1 MGKEQ
6 KGRKATT
13 SPDKSKT
20 RRIYG
25 LESSSSP
32 RIALQSRGGET
43 QEPSASSE
51 RIPVDGQRRQRPVKS
66 STKRAVGKAT
76 GITQLPLSG
85 SVSQAHDP
93 IDPGQVPPGNGE
105 HDRIDEISTGRSL
118 TSTTL
123 ESDETR
129 IFDPTVDDL
138 SFRAAQDEPSRKG
151 LSTES
156 EALPGAYRAQPG
168 RRLVPA
174 SEDDEFNE
182 SLSEDLYLEVSPSPP
197 VLPAWTVGSGTAA
210 VRPNVNE
217 VTVADATAVQPNR
230 GQLSLDAE
238 AQHATRNQI
247 GETGDGPPRNDG
259 SSPRIKMVRAQSYYR
274 EPGTPRRLTF
284 AVLTLILVGA
294 LSIGLG
300 LGLSRRIAEG
310 NGVPGSEPPSAAPTV
325 SALQSDWIQNANL
338 FPSTKAAL
346 RVADSPQMRALQWVD
361 ENEVNEA
368 QGNGSD
374 LLFSRRIQR
383 FALATVYFALDGGES
398 DLAGR
403 WLKNSQHECEW
414 IGVSCSSYVVQA
426 LQLSGTQRLQGSLAP
441 EIGLLSALTTLAMNR
456 VPALTHEIPTEIG
469 YLRQLTSLQLSTN
482 ALTGSIPTEFG
493 YLSKLVELSLGKN
506 HLDGTI
512 PTEIGDLSSLQ
523 DVKFLENKLGGPLL
537 LVSRLKALTGLS
549 LGNNFITGTIP
560 DDLAELTALTT
571 LHLAANRLTGTIPPR
586 LGQLRNVNF
595 LSLRSNVLW
604 GSIPSELGL
613 LSAAQN
619 IHLDSA
625 NLTGTLP
632 TELFGL
638 QVLRVLRLDE
648 NHLSGLVPSQ
658 IGNLRSATSLRLDGN
673 QFAGGVPSEWS
684 AMPDLQE
691 LFLNSNKLSGRIP
704 SELALLSSLK
714 KLLLQENLLLTGS
727 VPPELCSLAISNSM
741 NLTVDCATPRCDV
754 SSCPCLCSIDLF
766 SDT

>member
-1 MGKEQ
+1 MGTDR

-20 RRIYG
+20 GRIDG
-25 LESSSSP
+25 LESSSLP
-32 RIALQSRGGET
+32 RIAQQYRGGET
-43 QEPSASSE
+43 QESSASSQ
-51 RIPVDGQRRQRPVKS
+51 RKPVDGQRRQGPAKS
-66 STKRAVGKAT
+66 PTKRAVEKAT
-76 GITQLPLSG
+76 GITQPPLSG
-85 SVSQAHDP
+85 SVAQAHAQ
-93 IDPGQVPPGNGE
+93 IDPGQIPTGTGE

-118 TSTTL
+118 ISTTL

-129 IFDPTVDDL
+129 IFELPADDL
-138 SFRAAQDEPSRKG
+138 SLRAAQDEPGGKG
-151 LSTES
+151 HSTES
-156 EALPGAYRAQPG
+156 EAVPGAYRAQPG

-174 SEDDEFNE
+174 SADDEFSE
-182 SLSEDLYLEVSPSPP
+182 SPSEDLYLEVSPSPP
-197 VLPAWTVGSGTAA
+197 VLPAWTVGTATAA

-217 VTVADATAVQPNR
+217 VTVADATVVQPNR

-247 GETGDGPPRNDG
+247 GEAGDGLPRDDG
-259 SSPRIKMVRAQSYYR
+259 SSPQIKMVRAQSYYR

-300 LGLSRRIAEG
+300 LGLSRMSLGDSDVQR
-310 NGVPGSEPPSAAPTV
+310 SESPSAAPTL
-325 SALQSDWIQNANL
+325 SALQSDWIQQTKL
-338 FPSTKAAL
+338 FPSTRASL
-346 RVADSPQMRALQWVD
+346 RVPDSPQIRALNWV
-361 ENEVNEA
+361 EESEA

-374 LLFSRRIQR
+374 SSFDRRIQR
-383 FALATVYFALDGGES
+383 FALATVYFALDGDAS
-398 DLAGR
+398 DLADQ
-403 WLKNSQHECEW
+403 WLKNSLHECEW
-414 IGVSCSSYVVQA
+414 IGVSCSIDVIQA
-426 LQLSGTQRLQGSLAP
+426 LQLSGTQRLQGFIPP

-456 VPALTHEIPTEIG
+456 IPALTRGIPTEIG
-469 YLRQLTSLQLSTN
+469 YLRQLTSLQLYHN

-493 YLSKLVELSLGKN
+493 YLSQLVELSLGKN
-506 HLDGTI
+506 NLAGTI

-523 DVKFLENKLGGPLL
+523 DIVLLENMLGGPLL
-537 LVSRLKALTGLS
+537 PVSCLRRLTALN
-549 LGNNFITGTIP
+549 LGNNSLTGTIP
-560 DDLAELTALTT
+560 DDLAELTSLTT
-571 LHLAANRLTGTIPPR
+571 LHLAANRLTGTIPSR
-586 LGQLRNVNF
+586 LGQLRNVTF
-595 LSLRSNVLW
+595 LSLRSNLLW

-619 IHLDSA
+619 LHLDAA

-638 QVLRVLRLDE
+638 QVLRILRLDE
-648 NHLSGLVPSQ
+648 NRLSGRIPSQ
-658 IGNLRSATSLRLDGN
+658 IGNLVSATSLHLDGN
-673 QFAGGVPSEWS
+673 QFAGAVPTEWS

-741 NLTVDCATPRCDV
+741 NLTVDCATTRCDE

>member
-1 MGKEQ
+1 MGKDR

-20 RRIYG
+20 GRIGG
-25 LESSSSP
+25 LGSSSLP
-32 RIALQSRGGET
+32 RLGQQSRGGEP
-43 QEPSASSE
+43 QEPSASSQSKPE
-51 RIPVDGQRRQRPVKS
+51 DGQRRQGPTMS
-66 STKRAVGKAT
+66 SNERAVEKAT

-85 SVSQAHDP
+85 SVPQAHGP
-93 IDPGQVPPGNGE
+93 INPVHIPLGTPE
-105 HDRIDEISTGRSL
+105 HDRIDETSTCRSL
-118 TSTTL
+118 TSATL
-123 ESDETR
+123 ENGETH
-129 IFDPTVDDL
+129 IFQPPADDQ
-138 SFRAAQDEPSRKG
+138 SFRAAQDEPGGKV

-156 EALPGAYRAQPG
+156 EAVPGAYRAQPG

-174 SEDDEFNE
+174 SADDEFSE
-182 SLSEDLYLEVSPSPP
+182 SPSENLSLEVSPSPP
-197 VLPAWTVGSGTAA
+197 ALPAWTVGSGTAA
-210 VRPNVNE
+210 VRRTVNE
-217 VTVADATAVQPNR
+217 VTVADATVVQPNR
-230 GQLSLDAE
+230 GQLLLDAE
-238 AQHATRNQI
+238 AQQATRNQI
-247 GETGDGPPRNDG
+247 GEAGDGPPRSDE
-259 SSPRIKMVRAQSYYR
+259 SSPRIKIVRAQSYYR
-274 EPGTPRRLTF
+274 DLGTPRRLAF
-284 AVLTLILVGA
+284 AVVTLILVGA

-300 LGLSRRIAEG
+300 LGLYRRSAEG

-325 SALQSDWIQNANL
+325 SALQSDWIQQANL

-346 RVADSPQMRALQWVD
+346 RVADSPQIRALQWVD

-374 LLFSRRIQR
+374 SLFSRRVQR
-383 FALATVYFALDGGES
+383 FALATVFFALDGGES

-403 WLKNSQHECEW
+403 WLKNSLHECEW

-456 VPALTHEIPTEIG
+456 IPALTHEIPTEIG

-506 HLDGTI
+506 HLAGTI

-523 DVKFLENKLGGPLL
+523 DVKLLENKLGGPLL
-537 LVSRLKALTGLS
+537 LVFRLKALRGLS

-571 LHLAANRLTGTIPPR
+571 LHLAANRLTGTIPSR
-586 LGQLRNVNF
+586 LGQLRNVTF

-604 GSIPSELGL
+604 GTIPSELGL

-619 IHLDSA
+619 LHLDSA

-632 TELFGL
+632 TELCSL

-648 NHLSGLVPSQ
+648 NRLSGRIPSQ
-658 IGNLRSATSLRLDGN
+658 IGNLMSATSLRLDGN
-673 QFAGGVPSEWS
+673 QFVGGVPTEWS

-727 VPPELCSLAISNSM
+727 VPTELCSLAISNSM
-741 NLTVDCATPRCDV
+741 NLTVDCATARCDE